1 MVCLFCL
8 VNKIKRSFKLS
19 FILFIKSKRNVCLV
33 LGLLKLSQKE
43 ERLYFT
49 IVYNLPLKE
58 FNSIFPSA
66 DIISTVQFNH
76 DGEFLATGDKGGRV
90 VIFQKDLGVCTFV

>member
-1 MVCLFCL
+1 MFSFGTFEIITDSTYLF
-8 VNKIKRSFKLS
+8 
-19 FILFIKSKRNVCLV
+19 
-33 LGLLKLSQKE
+33 LLKE

-90 VIFQKDLGVCTFV
+90 VIFQKDLGVCTFI